1 MKTQQSP
8 SFEAD
13 VSDNGMKMTTFW
25 GIAPCKGVYYLSN
38 LGLLQQDYTVLYS

>member
-13 VSDNGMKMTTFW
+13 YSDNGMKMTTFW
-25 GIAPCKGVYYLSN
+25 DTRRFISEGWL
-38 LGLLQQDYTVLYS
+38 